1 MANPT
6 TQAPEATTPDRSAT
20 CGACGQSGARHIW
33 GPEAASMAGAGCD
46 GWQAT
51 ADQTEGASAPSA
63 DAEGRCEVHTR
74 RNCPTCFPE
83 PEWTAEDFKAADRRF
98 AELYREAQA
107 DTIRRSGWYAEAW
120 DRKAVS

>member
-1 MANPT
+1 MPSKT
-6 TQAPEATTPDRSAT
+6 TTTDRGAA
-20 CGACGQSGARHIW
+20 CGACGETAARHIW

-51 ADQTEGASAPSA
+51 DWTEGAPAPSA
-63 DAEGRCEVHTR
+63 DSRCEEHTR
-74 RNCPTCFPE
+74 RNCPTCHPE
-83 PEWTAEDFKAADRRF
+83 EEWTAEDFKAADRRF

-120 DRKAVS
+120 DRKPKAEVC